1 MTPNPHK
8 QFDVIFERSLLGTS
22 GESPWGWLDDVLD
35 TAKDTVEKEVKVSE
49 DASDESKA
57 VAKDTNTGA
66 KKLAEKTT
74 TAVEETNYGSK
85 LKNVAEDTFGTIKD
99 VGNFMSNCLAS
110 LLSPITDRV
119 YLENLK
125 LQKISIEGSSWMS
138 LIPDSRILSDI
149 TIPGTSIIIMQ
160 TSLIVNV

>member
-138 LIPDSRILSDI
+138 LIPDSWILSDI
-149 TIPGTSIIIMQ
+149 TIPGTRFIIIQ
-160 TSLIVNV
+160 TSLIMNV